1 MAATKTKKRK
11 RSVDDGLAIALIK
24 AVQELTRAVTA
35 GTAEMRRYRRMI
47 QNPTIALDDT
57 PGRGIPDGAL
67 METDRM
73 RRALDDDDGSQ

>member
-1 MAATKTKKRK
+1 MPTKKKPSKRK
-11 RSVDDGLAIALIK
+11 RPADDGLVAALIK
-24 AVQELTRAVTA
+24 AVQELTRAVIA

-73 RRALDDDDGSQ
+73 RRVMEEVE